1 VPIVT
6 GANFGDNYQ
15 PQLTSY
21 DFDAPVTEA
30 GDPTSKYFA
39 IREVIG
45 RVSNI
50 VLEVGGWSLNHF
62 SDLVFCQTKC
72 HCQVGS
78 TSSYAWGSGLKSQF
92 RDWVS

>member
-1 VPIVT
+1 MPIVT

-21 DFDAPVTEA
+21 DYDAPITEA

-45 RVSNI
+45 RVSNM
-50 VLEVGGWSLNHF
+50 VLEVGRWFLP
-62 SDLVFCQTKC
+62 
-72 HCQVGS
+72 S
-78 TSSYAWGSGLKSQF
+78 TMWKWKLKVEIS
-92 RDWVS
+92 VSILG